1 MNKENIYVGNR
12 YTPLYKGQWNSS
24 EAYEPISAV
33 IYTDGNGYISK
44 KAVPAGTVPTNEE
57 YWMLWGAGNV
67 ALDSLTTRMI
77 TA

>member
-12 YTPLYKGQWNSS
+12 YTPLYKGQWSA
-24 EAYEPISAV
+24 EVAYEPISAV

-67 ALDSLTTRMI
+67 ALDS
-77 TA
+77 